1 MCGVGLDEALTK
13 VGGSQQRLEE
23 AIRCKRVLVRTRNG
37 LSIYFFPRLDYVHM
51 KQFSH
56 EIDAEKQKAA
66 DEDVWAE
73 GLQTRFGHQWFP
85 GQPSLEQGPDQQL
98 PSLPLPC
105 SAGEEGTPAEED
117 VEKLSQG
124 LDGLNRQQSM
134 TLRLITQAESA
145 MSAGMHM
152 ADLDLMQ
159 VNVDQAKI
167 AAEHAEELATTL
179 SKAKKFGRIS
189 LEGGW
194 SSQNC
199 KVLADQ
205 AQESSRRLSQCG
217 RLIKALLPIPGKN
230 S

>member
-23 AIRCKRVLVRTRNG
+23 AIKCKRVLVRQRNG
-37 LSIYFFPRLDYVHM
+37 LSIYFFPRLDYVHL

-66 DEDVWAE
+66 EEDVWAE
-73 GLQTRFGHQWFP
+73 GLQRRFGHQWQP
-85 GQPSLEQGPDQQL
+85 GQWLPGLEEGAEK
-98 PSLPLPC
+98 PLP
-105 SAGEEGTPAEED
+105 ALED
-117 VEKLSQG
+117 VTPDDGEVEKIALS
-124 LDGLNRQQSM
+124 LDGLNRQQSAA
-134 TLRLITQAESA
+134 LRLITQAEAA
-145 MSAGMHM
+145 MAAGMQM
-152 ADLDLMQ
+152 CDLDLMQ

-167 AAEHAEELATTL
+167 AAEQAEELASTL

-199 KVLADQ
+199 KVLAEQ
-205 AQESSRRLSQCG
+205 ANESIKRLSTCS
-217 RLIKALLPIPGKN
+217 RLIKALLPVPGK